1 MNQRKISDRFNDLL
15 ELQRKRLLQ
24 QYSESSE
31 ITSTHIDLI
40 IQHSYYLLNEVSR
53 QQIDQINM
61 IQSKQKQIFALA
73 KWISG
78 LFVSILMALIIALIT
93 KYVVG

>member
-61 IQSKQKQIFALA
+61 IQRKQKQIFALA
-73 KWISG
+73 KLISG